1 MPGHGGDVIMRNES
15 DQPTVSSADFAR
27 RFGQLRQMQ
36 DDEAIFVTHHGR
48 ATHVLTTVRHYN
60 ALKDGDAEGRIDPV
74 SATPSLQDFANCL
87 TIGVVLID
95 YDLRVLAANH
105 VAHAQLDRQEGELVG
120 QRIFET
126 IPALRGSLVETYARR
141 AVASREPSSAEMPS
155 LFRRD
160 NWIRVDIH
168 PFVSHVTILV
178 HDITEDMKRHRLA
191 DMRQSLREAIAVH
204 DGIGYVCLNTR
215 GHIDRVEPTFCDMV
229 RLSEERLHH
238 VAMADLVPVAHR
250 VAFREALDQVLS
262 GEGARTI
269 DSALLSNDGAAIAV
283 RVTIAELRGIYGN
296 EGAIV
301 LLTRR

>member
-1 MPGHGGDVIMRNES
+1 MPGHGGDVIMRNQS

-48 ATHVLTTVRHYN
+48 ATHVLTTVRHYT
-60 ALKDGDAEGRIDPV
+60 ALKEGDGVGRSDP
-74 SATPSLQDFANCL
+74 AAAPPSLQDFANCL

-105 VAHAQLDRQEGELVG
+105 VAHAQLDRKEGELVG

-126 IPALRGSLVETYARR
+126 IPSLRGSLVETYARR
-141 AVASREPSSAEMPS
+141 AVVSREPTSAEMPS

-168 PFVSHVTILV
+168 PFANHVTILV
-178 HDITEDMKRHRLA
+178 HDITEDVRRHRLA
-191 DMRQSLREAIAVH
+191 DARQALREAVTAH
-204 DGIGYVCLNTR
+204 DGIGYASLNTR
-215 GHIDRVEPTFCDMV
+215 GHIDRVEPTLCDMV

-301 LLTRR
+301 LVTRR

>member
-1 MPGHGGDVIMRNES
+1 MPGQAADLVMRNEA

-60 ALKDGDAEGRIDPV
+60 ALKDTEGERGGAAAA
-74 SATPSLQDFANCL
+74 SPSLTELANCL

-95 YDLRVLAANH
+95 YDMRVIAANQ
-105 VAHAQLDRQEGELVG
+105 VAHAQVNRAEGEFVG
-120 QRIFET
+120 HSIFKAV
-126 IPALRGSLVETYARR
+126 PAIDGSLVETYVRR
-141 AVASREPSSAEMPS
+141 AVVSREPCSAEIPS

-160 NWIRVDIH
+160 GWIRIDIH
-168 PFVSHVTILV
+168 PFARHVTILV

-191 DMRQSLREAIAVH
+191 DARRSLREAIAVH
-204 DGIGYVCLNTR
+204 DGIGYVCLNIR
-215 GHIDRVEPTFCDMV
+215 GHIDRVEPTFAGMV
-229 RLSEERLHH
+229 QLSEERLHH

-250 VAFREALDQVLS
+250 VAFRETLDQVLS

-269 DSALLSNDGAAIAV
+269 DSALLSNDGTTVAV
-283 RVTIAELRGIYGN
+283 RVTIAELRSIYGN